1 MSYKT
6 NILIID
12 PIRFRGGS
20 KVATETILRQIDQ
33 HKFNITVLTSDN
45 NSWNLPSVRK
55 LSIFEPKL
63 FRKIEQGIP
72 YFIKH
77 IILSLNIV
85 FAILRTKKTKIVL
98 GASGPGVDLSIYL
111 AKRLFNYKIVQLV
124 HGDVAKSKTIGR
136 CLSASD
142 RTFFLP
148 SAHPSILEA
157 LATIGLSD
165 NVWRKSQ
172 NVSEFENGICKN
184 QWPSPCQ
191 YKTPTILWASS
202 LLKWKGLD
210 ILIDALSKMSVEN
223 RPNTHIC
230 FIKPLD
236 TLLPISN
243 NLMKIE
249 NVKWHEEPDNLDRIR
264 ASCNIFISTSQNEP
278 FGLSI
283 LEAMASGHCVMIPA
297 DNAYWDKTLIHN
309 KNCIKYAPQDPDDLR
324 SKIQFL
330 QDNPDIIKRIGACS
344 QSVSLKYKA
353 EDLHQPIISA
363 ISKLHFTAQE
373 ST

>member
-33 HKFNITVLTSDN
+33 NKFTITVLTSDK
-45 NSWNLPSVRK
+45 NSWNLLSIRK
-55 LSIFEPKL
+55 LSLFEPKL
-63 FRKIEQGIP
+63 FRKMEQGIP

-77 IILSLNIV
+77 IILSLNIA
-85 FAILRTKKTKIVL
+85 FAIIRTRNTRIVI

-111 AKRLFNYKIVQLV
+111 AKRFFNYKIVQLV

-136 CLSASD
+136 CLSVSD

-148 SAHPSILEA
+148 SAHPSIQKA
-157 LATIGLSD
+157 LSTVGLSD
-165 NVWRKSQ
+165 ERWRKKQ
-172 NVSEFENGICKN
+172 IVSEFENGICKN

-191 YKTPTILWASS
+191 YKIPTILWASS

-210 ILIDALSKMSVEN
+210 ILIDALGKIRAEN

-243 NLMKIE
+243 HHIDIE
-249 NVKWHEEPDNLDRIR
+249 NIKWHEEPKNLDQIR
-264 ASCNIFISTSQNEP
+264 ASSNIFVSTSQNEP

-297 DNAYWDKTLIHN
+297 DNAYWDKTLSHN
-309 KNCIKYAPQDPDDLR
+309 KSCIKYAPQDTDDLR

-330 QDNPDIIKRIGACS
+330 QDNPDVIQRIGMCAKNIS
-344 QSVSLKYKA
+344 RKYKA

-363 ISKLHFTAQE
+363 ISKLHLTTQE

>member
-1 MSYKT
+1 MQW
-6 NILIID
+6 LAII
-12 PIRFRGGS
+12 R
-20 KVATETILRQIDQ
+20 V
-33 HKFNITVLTSDN
+33 
-45 NSWNLPSVRK
+45 
-55 LSIFEPKL
+55 
-63 FRKIEQGIP
+63 
-72 YFIKH
+72 YY
-77 IILSLNIV
+77 IILKVEGRLDTRLL
-85 FAILRTKKTKIVL
+85 AIRAMSRKAGQRISPQKQSCKSAFLRRSPICPSPVVVPDIANVCFTNWVL
-98 GASGPGVDLSIYL
+98 RSS
-111 AKRLFNYKIVQLV
+111 
-124 HGDVAKSKTIGR
+124 
-136 CLSASD
+136 
-142 RTFFLP
+142 
-148 SAHPSILEA
+148 
-157 LATIGLSD
+157 TIGLSD